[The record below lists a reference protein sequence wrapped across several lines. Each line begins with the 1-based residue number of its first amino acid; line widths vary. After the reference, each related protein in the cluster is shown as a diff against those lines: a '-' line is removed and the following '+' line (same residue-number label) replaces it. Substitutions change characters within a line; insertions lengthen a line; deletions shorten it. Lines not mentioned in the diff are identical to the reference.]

1 MRRLASIR
9 LTPACGVRLTAARGI
24 LLTAARG
31 VRLTATCS
39 VLLVAACAT
48 ERPAVSH
55 AELAKA
61 TTVAKPPRPAACI
74 DVPAG
79 ADLQDVIDAAED
91 GAALCLQPG
100 TYDGPLEIAK
110 PLTLWG
116 AGAVIRSKGK
126 GSTVRLSAP
135 GRLLAFAV
143 DGSGGRFDT
152 LDAAVRV
159 QADDALVEGVTI
171 RNATFGILVEKSKRA
186 VIRGNQVVG
195 DRRKALGLRGDGVRL
210 WEAHDCTIEDNLVEA
225 SRDVVVWYSSGNTL
239 RRNTVVDGRYGTHLM
254 YSHRSQVLKN
264 RYVGNTVGVFVM
276 YSRDVDLQEN
286 VLADSAGSAGVGLGV
301 KESGNL
307 VVRRNLFVH
316 NTIGTYM
323 ETSPLQADD
332 HNLFEENVFRLGDAA
347 IVFHSSQHRN
357 LFRRNSIRDNFAA
370 VRVEG
375 GGDALDV
382 SWEANDFDDYAGY
395 DLDRDG
401 VGDIPY
407 EQRRL
412 STDLLSRSPTLEFFR
427 GSLTLAL
434 VDAASHVLPLV
445 KPTLV
450 LRDEA
455 PRMDPLPLEFFH
467 GD

>member
-1 MRRLASIR
+1 MQRLERILAPIR
-9 LTPACGVRLTAARGI
+9 LLAACGG
-24 LLTAARG
+24 LLA
-31 VRLTATCS
+31 
-39 VLLVAACAT
+39 AACGG
-48 ERPAVSH
+48 ERPAVAH
-55 AELAKA
+55 ADEARA
-61 TTVAKPPRPAACI
+61 RRVAKPPRPGACT

-79 ADLQDVIDAAED
+79 ADLQAVIDAAAD
-91 GAALCLQPG
+91 GDTLCLGPG
-100 TYDGPLEIAK
+100 AYDGPVEIAK

-116 AGAVIRSKGK
+116 GGATIRSKGK

-135 GRLLAFAV
+135 GRLLGFAV

-159 QADDALVEGVTI
+159 QANDALVEGVTV
-171 RNATFGILVEKSKRA
+171 RNATFGILVERSKRA
-186 VIRGNQVVG
+186 IIRGNHVLG

-239 RRNTVVDGRYGTHLM
+239 RHNTVVDGRYGTHLM
-254 YSHRSQVLKN
+254 YSHRSQVARN

-276 YSRDVDLQEN
+276 YSRGVELLEN
-286 VLADSAGSAGVGLGV
+286 LLADSAGSAGVGLGV

-307 VVRRNLFVH
+307 EVRRNVFVH
-316 NTIGTYM
+316 NTIGTYL

-357 LFRRNSIRDNFAA
+357 VFRRNSIRDNFAA

-382 SWEANDFDDYAGY
+382 TWEANDFDDYVGY
-395 DLDRDG
+395 DMDRDG

-407 EQRRL
+407 EQQRL
-412 STDLLSRSPTLEFFR
+412 SADLLSRSPSLEFFR

-445 KPTLV
+445 RPTLV

-455 PRMDPLPLEFFH
+455 PRMAPLPLEFFH